1 MKPCSAWMAFTTL
14 ELTCAIAGLANR
26 TCVSMPHALAHADEV
41 MDLLV
46 VEVRR
51 VAHPLHDHL
60 RALLEGEVD
69 DHPSEGEHRHVGE
82 MTERL
87 ACQGDAG
94 VLRQQV
100 LLGGVATDADDD
112 AVERPA
118 DALHH
123 VHVAVRDRVGRD
135 GVERGRGRATRRGLK
150 RRQIVEALLAVM
162 AERGYDGASVQA
174 IAQRA
179 GLTPG
184 LIHYHF
190 ASKQEILLEA
200 VRELTRVA
208 ARRFD
213 VLARRAK
220 TPRER
225 LRAFI
230 DSRLATGRGASPAA
244 VAGWVVV
251 GAEAVRQPEVKAAHE
266 EAIRAQLAVLEVLLR
281 DHAGD
286 ALT

>member
-1 MKPCSAWMAFTTL
+1 
-14 ELTCAIAGLANR
+14 
-26 TCVSMPHALAHADEV
+26 MP
-41 MDLLV
+41 
-46 VEVRR
+46 R
-51 VAHPLHDHL
+51 PSNTQL
-60 RALLEGEVD
+60 R
-69 DHPSEGEHRHVGE
+69 
-82 MTERL
+82 
-87 ACQGDAG
+87 
-94 VLRQQV
+94 
-100 LLGGVATDADDD
+100 
-112 AVERPA
+112 
-118 DALHH
+118 
-123 VHVAVRDRVGRD
+123 
-135 GVERGRGRATRRGLK
+135 
-150 RRQIVEALLAVM
+150 RRQIVDALLAVM

-286 ALT
+286 ALTEVDARYFAAIVLAAIEGAFQLSVSARGVMPTGYAAKALMELVDSRLGTLRA